1 MLSVSSGA
9 TVSADDVF
17 FFTYGLLHSPDY
29 RSRFAADLTKML
41 PRIPPV
47 SPADFASFAWR

>member
-1 MLSVSSGA
+1 M
-9 TVSADDVF
+9 SADDVF